1 MLAALAHDH
10 ETRVIDSWPC
20 RASLASRGWSHVLVA
35 YRRRCVA
42 FIRAGGLPAQGCAC
56 VRVRCTARCMRG
68 GPGPGPSRLGPRS
81 RLHSARARSPAV
93 LALPTRQAG
102 RQPRCGWSAAAAR
115 WIGSASAAAFL
126 SCGGGRRRR
135 RHLSGIRNRPPLSR
149 DGIYLGS

>member
-93 LALPTRQAG
+93 LALPTRQAAPVPVVGSGSSMDWISVSGCFPFVWG
-102 RQPRCGWSAAAAR
+102 REEASIGHPESAAAV
-115 WIGSASAAAFL
+115 
-126 SCGGGRRRR
+126 RRRD
-135 RHLSGIRNRPPLSR
+135 LSR
-149 DGIYLGS
+149 